1 MKSSALSPIF
11 NIICL
16 HAAAVPMNQGRRA
29 RGGQVP
35 GLIVDIGE
43 QFQRLEVADPAPRG
57 RGHRR
62 RNGGEGNPRRR
73 GGGRGAGGRRA
84 SRDRDGSANL
94 GDAPI
99 ARAAADARAGFRG
112 GRGRGARGGRGGRGR
127 GRRSEGAQ
135 ASAMKFLT
143 RDDIDKLACSGPS
156 EVVACIAEN
165 DGGFL
170 NAFSQP
176 FNSENPKTLK
186 RLIKLL
192 YLLVQSEDN
201 QLASRIIAEIF
212 NDASGTSVFLRNL
225 EVTIRKMPTEDREFI
240 RRENIQCLHY
250 IIEIGSF
257 ALLSVPQSVMYTFPY
272 MSLHG
277 TAQKLS
283 RGGESVG
290 SLLQKSQKLVD
301 DFSNAVDQS
310 CPQQPAAMDED
321 VPDYPPPP
329 ENFTT
334 IPVLPTIKALQPS
347 RDPPYLRPNIIKGA
361 YTDWEH
367 YLDVQFRLMHE
378 DFVAPLRD
386 GISQCTEDVER
397 KHLSEVRVYDGVS
410 FCSPVCTY
418 SGIGFQIRFDVSR
431 LQRVNWEHSK
441 RLIFG
446 SLLCLSSD
454 DFQTILFATVAK
466 RDAKLLAEGLVS
478 IQFEADVLE
487 EVFQIDPD
495 QRFVMVEST
504 AYFEAYRHILEGL
517 KRASLYHL
525 TDRLPIFK
533 RYLVDSELSPPI
545 AVPRYLRFS
554 ENPVLRLKEVLCIE
568 NSSPDVVVTD
578 PKSWPA
584 FENTCL
590 DPSQLSAFRAALTQ
604 EVSIIQGP
612 PGTGKTYI
620 GLKIVEALMANRQK
634 LNNFPILVLCYTNHA
649 LDQFLEGIQKI
660 KLEQKLYK
668 MNIVRIG
675 GRCKTKSLESCVLK
689 TKIDELRSM
698 KLIPTNLHKPAANCR
713 REIRMYN
720 ERIERAIKSVEIT
733 QNGDKVFRLPI
744 IQQYIRSDHLF
755 QLTEERP
762 TEKGR
767 EVDVWLNLWYV
778 FEGEEEKGEQ
788 AIAKEPQAVKDVHQ
802 AEMERDDA
810 EPNSDD
816 EYIQVDAEAY
826 RLEEDRMIE
835 GEEFELPKS
844 DNVHDDLYSSNASQQ
859 HRKDD
864 TQWQVIQINEDKR
877 KKRIRYGH
885 SHQAMTQAE
894 VDTVTNI
901 WKLSLKNRWRLY
913 LYWVNQLIRNQKQLI
928 ARTARLYNEACRR
941 HTQCRHEIDA
951 YVIQGADIVGMTTTG
966 AAKYN
971 HILSRIYPKVVII
984 EEAAEVFEAHVF
996 TSLTPSVQQLIMIG
1010 DHKQLRPKANC
1021 YNLEKNYE
1029 FCVSLFEKLA
1039 RNDFPVFT
1047 LEVQHRMRP
1056 EIATLICPSIYEKLL
1071 NHEDVQNYEHIK
1083 GVGKDL
1089 FFIDHCVREKA
1100 VQDKDRSHS
1109 NDHEADFMVALCK
1122 YLLKQGYSPS
1132 QITLLTMY
1140 RGQLLELRKRM
1151 KRRDYEGVRVAAVDD
1166 FQGEENDI
1174 ILLSLVRSNSD
1185 GNIGFLKIANRVCVS
1200 LSRARMGFYVIGN
1213 LSMLR
1218 DKFETV
1224 WPQIMDDM
1232 SRKGCIGKAL
1242 SLYCQNHPKT
1252 VVNASNYKDFLKC
1265 PEGGCQEKCGIRLD
1279 CGHSCPRLCHP
1290 VDIEHKKTKCMEK
1303 CLKRLECGH
1312 VCKRTCWKCK
1322 EGCLPCVE
1330 KVVKRIDRC
1339 GHEIKMPCHRDP
1351 SSYPC
1356 SITCSTRLACG
1367 HLCQELCSRPCT
1379 INCHVYVMK
1388 TLPCGHIRE
1397 IPCYLDENK
1406 ATCNEPCNKL
1416 LDCDHKC
1423 SGSCSKCHRGRLHVR
1438 CQSKCGRTLPCGHE
1452 CDFPCTPT
1460 CPPCMKECNNYCVHS
1475 RCNRRCYEPCV
1486 PCKEPCA
1493 WQCEHQRC
1501 TRLCGERCNRP
1512 PCNEPCKKQLKCGH
1526 PCIGLCGEEC
1536 PDKCR
1541 ICDRDEVCEIFF
1553 GTEDEEDARFIQL
1566 EECKHLLEVEGCDT
1580 WMHQADDTDEG
1591 KPVEIQ
1597 FKACPK
1603 CKTQIRRSLRYGNI
1617 VKQTLEDHER
1627 IKETQQVSLS
1637 SDIITKLR
1645 RIQDEVHV
1653 ACPPRLSLREER
1665 IREAIELVVPGFRA
1679 NEVSKRH
1686 DPSPHEVLFE
1696 DIKEKLQVMGDR
1708 LEQRS
1713 SKAEKGLPPHVVNN
1727 VNAQLAYL
1735 ENLVKIVKHLKPI
1748 QSKITTSDALADA
1761 TGVNIKDIQDDILVL
1776 VRFLMQDLLSKQQK
1790 ADIQCEIYR
1799 LMSLIKLMDLWYKLR
1814 GHGKLPTLSQHDKS
1828 ELTAMVKQLN
1838 GNTWKVNEEEHS
1850 EILEFITKISK
1861 EYKVEGLT
1869 EAERIEIVKVMDLP
1883 RGHWFKCPNGHI
1895 YCIGDCGGAMEEAK
1909 CPECGA
1915 RIGGQRHT
1923 LIADNQLASEMDGA
1937 RHAAW
1942 SEFTNIA
1949 NFDPNQFR

>member
-1 MKSSALSPIF
+1 
-11 NIICL
+11 
-16 HAAAVPMNQGRRA
+16 MNRGRRM
-29 RGGQVP
+29 RCSEP
-35 GLIVDIGE
+35 LVDLGE
-43 QFQRLEVADPAPRG
+43 QFQRLDVGDSPRG
-57 RGHRR
+57 RGHRK
-62 RNGGEGNPRRR
+62 RNGGEGNPRRGRGSGR
-73 GGGRGAGGRRA
+73 GGRHA
-84 SRDRDGSANL
+84 SRDQDGTANV
-94 GDAPI
+94 GGAPEV
-99 ARAAADARAGFRG
+99 RANEGGHKGFRG
-112 GRGRGARGGRGGRGR
+112 GRGRGSRGRGGRGR
-127 GRRSEGAQ
+127 GRRPERTQAGAV
-135 ASAMKFLT
+135 KFLT
-143 RDDIDKLACSGPS
+143 KEDIDRLARSGSS

-165 DGGFL
+165 EGGFL
-170 NAFSQP
+170 DAFSQQS
-176 FNSENPKTLK
+176 NSGNPITLK

-192 YLLVQSEDN
+192 YLLVKSEDD

-212 NDASGTSVFLRNL
+212 DDSSGTSVFLRNL
-225 EVTIRKMPTEDREFI
+225 DVTIRKMPAESREFI

-250 IIEIGSF
+250 IIEIGGF
-257 ALLSVPQSVMYTFPY
+257 ALLRVPQSVMYTFPY
-272 MSLHG
+272 LSLNG
-277 TAQKLS
+277 TVQKLS
-283 RGGESVG
+283 QGGESVG
-290 SLLQKSQKLVD
+290 SLVEKSQRLVD
-301 DFSNAVDQS
+301 DFSSAVDQS
-310 CPQQPAAMDED
+310 CPQQPTATDED

-334 IPVLPTIKALQPS
+334 IPVLPTTEALQPS
-347 RDPPYLRPNIIKGA
+347 REPPYLRPNIIKGA
-361 YTDWEH
+361 YTDWDH
-367 YLDVQFRLMHE
+367 YLDVQFRLMRE

-386 GISQCTEDVER
+386 GITQCIEGAER

-418 SGIGFQIRFDVSR
+418 TGIGFQIRFDVSR

-466 RDAKLLAEGLVS
+466 RDPKLLAEGLLSV
-478 IQFEADVLE
+478 QFEADALE

-517 KRASLYHL
+517 KRASIHHL

-533 RYLVDSELSPPI
+533 RYLVNCELSPPI

-554 ENPVLRLKEVLCIE
+554 DNPVLRLKEVLRIE

-578 PKSWPA
+578 QNSWPA
-584 FENTCL
+584 CENTCL
-590 DPSQLSAFRAALTQ
+590 DPSQLSAFHAALTQ

-620 GLKIVEALMANRQK
+620 GLKIVEALMANREK

-649 LDQFLEGIQKI
+649 LDQFLEGILKI
-660 KLEQKLYK
+660 KQEQKLYK
-668 MNIVRIG
+668 LNIVRIG

-689 TKIDELRSM
+689 AKIDELRSM
-698 KLIPTNLHKPAANCR
+698 KLIPTNLHKPAAECR
-713 REIRMYN
+713 KEIKVFN
-720 ERIERAIKSVEIT
+720 ERIERALKSVEIT

-744 IQQYIRSDHLF
+744 IQQFIRRDHLF

-767 EVDVWLNLWYV
+767 EVDVWLKLWYV
-778 FEGEEEKGEQ
+778 FEGEEEENKEEQ
-788 AIAKEPQAVKDVHQ
+788 PVVKEPVEEVVP
-802 AEMERDDA
+802 AEMEKDEA
-810 EPNSDD
+810 EQNSDD
-816 EYIQVDAEAY
+816 EYIQVDAEAH

-835 GEEFELPKS
+835 GEELELPKS
-844 DNVHDDLYSSNASQQ
+844 DKVHNDDLYSSTAPQNHQ
-859 HRKDD
+859 KDD
-864 TQWQVIQINEDKR
+864 TKWQVKQISDEKR

-885 SHQAMTQAE
+885 SHHPMTQAE
-894 VDTVTNI
+894 VDRVTNI
-901 WKLSLKNRWRLY
+901 WNLSLKRRWRLY
-913 LYWVNQLIRNQKQLI
+913 LYWVNQLIRTQKQLI
-928 ARTARLYNEACRR
+928 ARTARAYNEVCRR
-941 HTQCRHEIDA
+941 YTLCRQEIDA

-1056 EIATLICPSIYEKLL
+1056 EIASLICPSIYEKLL
-1071 NHEDVQNYEHIK
+1071 NHEDVQHYEHIK

-1100 VQDKDRSHS
+1100 IQDKDRSHS

-1122 YLLKQGYSPS
+1122 YLLKQGYSPD

-1185 GNIGFLKIANRVCVS
+1185 GNIGFLRIANRICVS
-1200 LSRARMGFYVIGN
+1200 LSRAKMGFYVIGN
-1213 LSMLR
+1213 PSMLQ

-1224 WPQIMDDM
+1224 WPQIIDDM

-1242 SLYCQNHPKT
+1242 PLYCQNHPKT
-1252 VVNASNYKDFLKC
+1252 IVNASDYRDFLKC

-1290 VDIEHKKTKCMEK
+1290 VDIEHKKTKCTQK
-1303 CLKRLECGH
+1303 CSKFLECGH
-1312 VCKRTCWKCK
+1312 VCKRDCWKCK
-1322 EGCLPCVE
+1322 QGCLPCME
-1330 KVVKRIDRC
+1330 KVVKTIDRC
-1339 GHEIKMPCHRDP
+1339 GHEVKMPCHRDP

-1356 SITCSTRLACG
+1356 SKKCSTRLACG

-1379 INCHVYVMK
+1379 ISCCVYLK
-1388 TLPCGHIRE
+1388 KKLPCGHIRDV
-1397 IPCYLDENK
+1397 PCYLDVSK
-1406 ATCNEPCNKL
+1406 ATCNEPCDKL

-1423 SGSCSKCHRGRLHVR
+1423 SGNCGRCRRGRLHVR
-1438 CQSKCGRTLPCGHE
+1438 CQSRCGRTLPCGHE

-1475 RCNRRCYEPCV
+1475 RCPRRCYEHCM

-1493 WQCEHQRC
+1493 WKCEHQSC
-1501 TRLCGERCNRP
+1501 TRLCGEICNRP
-1512 PCNEPCKKQLKCGH
+1512 PCNEPCKELLKCGH
-1526 PCIGLCGEEC
+1526 PCIGLCGEKC
-1536 PDKCR
+1536 PNKCR
-1541 ICDRDEVCEIFF
+1541 ICDRDEVCEILF
-1553 GTEDEEDARFIQL
+1553 GNEDEEDARFIQL
-1566 EECKHLLEVEGCDT
+1566 EECKHLVEVEGCDT
-1580 WMHQADDTDEG
+1580 WMQQAADDES
-1591 KPVEIQ
+1591 KPVKVQ
-1597 FKACPK
+1597 FKTCPK
-1603 CKTQIRRSLRYGNI
+1603 CKTQIRKSLRYGNI
-1617 VKQTLEDHER
+1617 VKQTLEDYEK
-1627 IKETQQVSLS
+1627 IKEKQLVSLS
-1637 SDIITKLR
+1637 GDIVQRLKKIR
-1645 RIQDEVHV
+1645 DEVHE
-1653 ACPPRLSLREER
+1653 ACPPRFSLREER
-1665 IREAIELVVPGFRA
+1665 IREAIRLLIPGSMET
-1679 NEVSKRH
+1679 EVSKA
-1686 DPSPHEVLFE
+1686 DSPPHEVLFE
-1696 DIKEKLQVMGDR
+1696 AIREKLQGIGDR
-1708 LEQRS
+1708 IQQPFS
-1713 SKAEKGLPPHVVNN
+1713 GHGNAEKALLPHVVNDI
-1727 VNAQLAYL
+1727 NAQLANL
-1735 ENLVKIVKHLKPI
+1735 EYLVKMVKHLKPL
-1748 QSKITTSDALADA
+1748 QSNVTSSDPLANA
-1761 TGVNIKDIQDDILVL
+1761 TDIHIKDVQEDIHVL
-1776 VRFLMQDLLSKQQK
+1776 LNFLMQDFLSDQQK
-1790 ADIQCEIYR
+1790 ADIQNEIYR

-1814 GHGKLPTLSQHDKS
+1814 ANGKLPTLSQDDKS
-1828 ELTAMVKQLN
+1828 ELMAMLRRLH
-1838 GNTWKVNEEEHS
+1838 GSSWKINKEEHS
-1850 EILEFITKISK
+1850 EILGFITKISK
-1861 EYKVEGLT
+1861 KYKVEGLT
-1869 EAERIEIVKVMDLP
+1869 EEERVEIVKAIGLSQ
-1883 RGHWFKCPNGHI
+1883 GHWFKCPNGHF
-1895 YCIGDCGGAMEEAK
+1895 YCIGECGGAMEEAK

-1915 RIGGQRHT
+1915 RIGGQSHT
-1923 LIADNQLASEMDGA
+1923 LVADNQLAPEMDGA
-1937 RHAAW
+1937 GHAAW
-1942 SEFTNIA
+1942 SEAANLA
-1949 NFDPNQFR
+1949 NFDLNNLM